1 MSQIGQGSTRANQ
14 KKPKN
19 IGPKRALGPNLGPW
33 ALLALGPIRLVG
45 PGGRGRSPL
54 DPAHQPEA
62 DAGRV
67 EDMPEPSR
75 VGV

>member
-1 MSQIGQGSTRANQ
+1 VAFPI
-14 KKPKN
+14 P
-19 IGPKRALGPNLGPW
+19 LGGCV
-33 ALLALGPIRLVG
+33 PIPPVG

-75 VGV
+75 VRV